1 MKIDCLLRYLRP
13 FYRPIMSR
21 VRKRLVTEH
30 SFLRYPEMEIPR
42 PWDYV
47 QFKVERDLHS
57 YLHIAPHDIKNIV
70 VVGANVGNEVEDLG
84 RTYKSANFVLFEPSP
99 RYTPELLRR
108 HANKGNVQ
116 CITKAC
122 GKESGHVTF
131 YELPMHGN
139 GSFLKPAKTWK
150 DFNKQADDSVKEYT
164 VEVTTLDKECHRL
177 DQVDLLWVDVQGA
190 EMHVLGGAENT
201 LQKTKAVFLEVAL
214 TKSPYEGGALL
225 HELDGLLQA
234 SGHQL
239 TLLGLDP
246 WNYTGNALWIQ
257 HPSERALK

>member
-1 MKIDCLLRYLRP
+1 
-13 FYRPIMSR
+13 
-21 VRKRLVTEH
+21 
-30 SFLRYPEMEIPR
+30 
-42 PWDYV
+42 
-47 QFKVERDLHS
+47 
-57 YLHIAPHDIKNIV
+57 
-70 VVGANVGNEVEDLG
+70 
-84 RTYKSANFVLFEPSP
+84 
-99 RYTPELLRR
+99 
-108 HANKGNVQ
+108 
-116 CITKAC
+116 
-122 GKESGHVTF
+122 
-131 YELPMHGN
+131 MHGN

-150 DFNKQADDSVKEYT
+150 DFAKQADDSVKEYT
-164 VEVTTLDKECHRL
+164 VEVTTLDKECRRL

-225 HELDGLLQA
+225 HELDDLLQA

-246 WNYTGNALWIQ
+246 WNYCGNALWIQ